1 MEKYILSKM
10 NNKNFSKAVNE
21 IYLLTDYNHKQYQE
35 YLKWY
40 YSKNIP
46 RVLNGSG
53 DIIFYLDGLSVA
65 GLSILKKDLE
75 ESKICTLMISE
86 DYRKKGY
93 SKELLESSFDY
104 LGTDKPLITIP
115 SNRIEEFNKIIE
127 FYDWK
132 ESIRTDEYLSEEII
146 FNKFKKKLKLHKGDE
161 LK

>member
-1 MEKYILSKM
+1 
-10 NNKNFSKAVNE
+10 
-21 IYLLTDYNHKQYQE
+21 
-35 YLKWY
+35 
-40 YSKNIP
+40 
-46 RVLNGSG
+46 
-53 DIIFYLDGLSVA
+53 LDGLSVA

-146 FNKFKKKLKLHKGDE
+146 FNKPQKKLKLHKGDE

>member
-1 MEKYILSKM
+1 MEKYVLSKM
-10 NNKNFSKAVNE
+10 SNKNFSKAVNE

-46 RVLNGSG
+46 RILNGNG
-53 DIIFYLDGLSVA
+53 DIIFYLDGLTVA
-65 GLSILKKDLE
+65 GLAILKKDIE
-75 ESKICTLMISE
+75 ASKICTLMINE
-86 DYRKKGY
+86 DYRKNGY

-115 SNRIEEFNKIIE
+115 SNRLEEFSKIIQ

-132 ESIRTDEYLSEEII
+132 ESIRTDKYLSEEII
-146 FNKFKKKLKLHKGDE
+146 FNAPKKLIREYK
-161 LK
+161 

>member
-1 MEKYILSKM
+1 MEKYVLSKM
-10 NNKNFSKAVNE
+10 SNKNFSKAVNE

-46 RVLNGSG
+46 RILNGNG

-65 GLSILKKDLE
+65 GLAILKKDIE
-75 ESKICTLMISE
+75 ESKICTLMINE

-115 SNRIEEFNKIIE
+115 SNRLEEFSKIIQ

-132 ESIRTDEYLSEEII
+132 ESIRTDKYLSEEII
-146 FNKFKKKLKLHKGDE
+146 FNAPKKLIREYK
-161 LK
+161 